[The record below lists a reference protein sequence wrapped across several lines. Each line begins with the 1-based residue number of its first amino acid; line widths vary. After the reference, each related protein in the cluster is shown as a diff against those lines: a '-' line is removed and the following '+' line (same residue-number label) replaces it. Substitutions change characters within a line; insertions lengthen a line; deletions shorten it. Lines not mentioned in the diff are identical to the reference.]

1 MYSWYLWGRKKNP
14 RGNYQIMKWG
24 PASLWLKLC
33 SGALWVLIALALLV
47 VPHQGV
53 VTYAWPVEAFAT
65 GIKMESS
72 DQRSF
77 FGADQDE
84 FWATNINRS
93 THFLRYYWG
102 VATFCPLNS
111 RKIKRSRASERSDQA
126 IKDDFHWSIK
136 ILDHGHKR
144 FYRRR
149 VCDYPLHILSK
160 TCSARV

>member
-1 MYSWYLWGRKKNP
+1 MYSWYLWGRKEIP
-14 RGNYQIMKWG
+14 EGTIRLKWG

-33 SGALWVLIALALLV
+33 SGALWVLITLALLV

-53 VTYAWPVEAFAT
+53 VTYAWLVEAFAT

-72 DQRSF
+72 NQRSF

-84 FWATNINRS
+84 FWVTNINRS
-93 THFLRYYWG
+93 TLFLRYYWG
-102 VATFCPLNS
+102 MATFCPLNS
-111 RKIKRSRASERSDQA
+111 RKIKRSRASEQSDQRR
-126 IKDDFHWSIK
+126 FYWSIK
-136 ILDHGHKR
+136 ILDRGHKR